1 MSDEIDGEVGKSECG
16 DCTIPPVLRR
26 WTATLLSRSA
36 HRLRAK
42 FESRVEPMG
51 LRSKH
56 YGVLILLQDG
66 PMTQVEI
73 GRNLWVDRTTMVAII
88 DDMTRLN
95 FVERARHPD
104 DRRAYAVTL
113 TQSGREALK
122 QAIQTVNEVEA
133 EVFAPLSMEEREQLR
148 ILLQKI
154 L

>member
-1 MSDEIDGEVGKSECG
+1 MSDEMPDEEGKMDCG
-16 DCTIPPVLRR
+16 DCAIPPVLRQ
-26 WTATLLSRSA
+26 WTATLLSRAA
-36 HRLRAK
+36 HRLRAN
-42 FESRVEPMG
+42 FERRVEPMG

-66 PMTQVEI
+66 PLTQVEI
-73 GRNLWVDRTTMVAII
+73 GRSLWVDRTTMVAII
-88 DDMTRLN
+88 DDMTRLG

-113 TQSGREALK
+113 TEDGREALK

-133 EVFAPLSMEEREQLR
+133 EVFAPLSMEEREQMR
-148 ILLQKI
+148 VLLQKI